1 MAKYTYEGNRD
12 GSNTTS
18 GLIYEGQGTVYDVDL
33 PPEVRVGDTIEL
45 SVEERDRLSPYFI
58 LTNSAGND
66 PGEGLTPPTTVDPA
80 VVVVPEGQTSGTDGN
95 LGEKSSPSATSKK
108 S

>member
-18 GLIYEGQGTVYDVDL
+18 GIVYNDQGEVHEFGRG
-33 PPEVRVGDTIEL
+33 PEVRIGETIEL
-45 SVEERDRLSPYFI
+45 SAAERDRLAPYFV
-58 LTNSAGND
+58 LTNKDGD
-66 PGEGLTPPTTVDPA
+66 DVGEGLTPPTVADPS
-80 VVVVPEGQTSGTDGN
+80 VVVVPEGQTSGSEDN
-95 LGEKSSPSATSKK
+95 LGEQSSPSATSKK